1 MVFCVVQNDD
11 LDDADD
17 GTVDGLLA
25 SQHQDVHNSF
35 AAEMCRNLET
45 FAGDN
50 LVAPPSKVRTMPHH
64 NIIHIVPKL
73 CCMEALGGLKVK
85 IHIL

>member
-1 MVFCVVQNDD
+1 

-17 GTVDGLLA
+17 GPVEGLLA

-35 AAEMCRNLET
+35 AAEACTNLEA

-50 LVAPPSKVRTMPHH
+50 LVAPPSKVRTLPHH
-64 NIIHIVPKL
+64 YMIHRFHIVSKL
-73 CCMEALGGLKVK
+73 YCMEVLTGMKVK
-85 IHIL
+85 IFIF